1 MEMENHLIFIEFFGN
16 AKDTDSDLY
25 KVVSSILS
33 SNNNLN
39 KISEYISGFTKT
51 QEMYNFINN
60 LSYKLSAGY
69 ISLMTVLEALGAI
82 QKKENTE
89 IFLQEENNSK
99 NTR

>member
-1 MEMENHLIFIEFFGN
+1 
-16 AKDTDSDLY
+16 
-25 KVVSSILS
+25 
-33 SNNNLN
+33 
-39 KISEYISGFTKT
+39 
-51 QEMYNFINN
+51 MYNFINN